1 MISNINFVKN
11 VLGDLKAKKKFG
23 QNFLIDS
30 NIVDKIAKNACDPQ
44 CLTIEIGP
52 GLGALTEMLL
62 KYSKNVI
69 AYEIDKDM
77 YELLKQNINDERLTV
92 YLQDFLDTDLK
103 QYAGQ
108 ELRVCSN
115 LPYYVTTPILF
126 KLFESG
132 LNISKITVMV
142 QKEVADRFNAKIN
155 SEDYNDLSII
165 VQYLYDVK
173 LEMNVSKKVFY
184 PEPGVDSAV
193 ISFTPKQERNKEFED
208 KLFTL
213 LKKCFAMRRKTLN
226 NNLKQFLDNETIDK
240 IYTSLNLEKTVRAQ
254 ELSLVQYLKMV
265 ELIWNKKLT
274 LK

>member
-11 VLGDLKAKKKFG
+11 VLGNLKAKKKFG

-30 NIVDKIAKNACDPQ
+30 NIVDKIAKNACDEN

-69 AYEIDKDM
+69 AYEIDNDM
-77 YELLKQNINDERLTV
+77 YELLQNNIHDERLEV
-92 YLQDFLDTDLK
+92 YLEDFLDTDLSK
-103 QYAGQ
+103 YEGQ
-108 ELRVCSN
+108 EIRVCSN

-193 ISFTPKQERNKEFED
+193 ISFTPKRVRNKEFED
-208 KLFTL
+208 KLFML

-254 ELSLVQYLKMV
+254 ELSLEQYLKMV
-265 ELIWNKKLT
+265 ELI
-274 LK
+274 

>member
-92 YLQDFLDTDLK
+92 YLQDFLDTDLE

-254 ELSLVQYLKMV
+254 ELSLDQYLKMV